1 MQYMTVENGVILGGI
16 MLILAD
22 SLRLVVLSFKSDKAL
37 GELKAQLI
45 DVASALDKADDKEKA
60 AKNLEPILAKI
71 TDVVNSDVTK
81 RAPLAILGAIM
92 LGVALLL
99 ESGFKIAVG

>member
-1 MQYMTVENGVILGGI
+1 
-16 MLILAD
+16 
-22 SLRLVVLSFKSDKAL
+22 LSFKSDKAL
-37 GELKAQLI
+37 VELKAQLI

-60 AKNLEPILAKI
+60 AKNLEPILTKI
-71 TDVVNSDVTK
+71 ADVLNSDVTK

>member
-22 SLRLVVLSFKSDKAL
+22 SLRLVVMSFKSNREL

-45 DVASALDKADDKEKA
+45 DIAAALESADDKEKA
-60 AKNLEPILAKI
+60 AKKLDPILAKI
-71 TDVVNSDVTK
+71 ADVLNSDVTK